1 MDELPPGRRRGRPR
15 DEASRQAIL
24 HAASD
29 LLEERGYLQLTI
41 EEIAAAAGVGKPTI
55 YRWWP
60 SKAELVIE
68 AYLSRADARLSM
80 PDSGRLD
87 ADLRE
92 YTLTFC
98 RVLMETNTARAV
110 IGLAAAACDDPT
122 VAMAFRER
130 FIKTRRDG
138 RRPTARRHRFGAGAR
153 PVFWADL
160 VPGDLSRRAGRCG
173 VRRAPRSRGIG
184 LDAPNKARHAI
195 SPSHKHLLPRN
206 TPPIAKKAAAWA
218 TGWQGRQP
226 HWGVGTLLGRAWRG
240 SAAHSRANPT
250 RASRVH
256 QDRLAY

>member
-130 FIKTRRDG
+130 FIKTRRDVVRALLERG
-138 RRPTARRHRFGAGAR
+138 TAGGQLPAAIDLERALDLYFGPIWYRVIFRGAPVDAGFAE
-153 PVFWADL
+153 
-160 VPGDLSRRAGRCG
+160 
-173 VRRAPRSRGIG
+173 
-184 LDAPNKARHAI
+184 RHAAEVLAWMRQTR
-195 SPSHKHLLPRN
+195 HG
-206 TPPIAKKAAAWA
+206 TP
-218 TGWQGRQP
+218 
-226 HWGVGTLLGRAWRG
+226 
-240 SAAHSRANPT
+240 
-250 RASRVH
+250 
-256 QDRLAY
+256 